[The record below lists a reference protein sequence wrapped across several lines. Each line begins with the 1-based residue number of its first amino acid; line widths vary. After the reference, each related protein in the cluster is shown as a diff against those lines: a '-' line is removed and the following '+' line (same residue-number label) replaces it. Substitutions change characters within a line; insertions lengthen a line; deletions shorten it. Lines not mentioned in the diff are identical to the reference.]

1 MWKRSGLMARY
12 ANFQSLITSHLVNE
26 QIHFKLA
33 KRMRRCLLGIRLK
46 LKSPHKL
53 HWEFLFSPDFIGKWA
68 CEMTLGIFH
77 RPTSLW
83 KYSKHLQCGAIK
95 QVCAKL
101 NIFPGPNF
109 IFWRGIYVQNLWLDR
124 GNLQVLSLFS
134 YVLFPTFKAKQRFG
148 ENTTPCETVRYTHA
162 ICLLSHI
169 LLIMHWADARMST
182 VSSGYFHLPGRKTD
196 RNR

>member
-46 LKSPHKL
+46 LKSPYKL

-77 RPTSLW
+77 RPTSFVEIFKTFAMWCYKTSL
-83 KYSKHLQCGAIK
+83 C
-95 QVCAKL
+95 QVEY
-101 NIFPGPNF
+101 FPGTEF
-109 IFWRGIYVQNLWLDR
+109 HILT
-124 GNLQVLSLFS
+124 GNLRPESLTRSGKFAGFVSFFVRPFS
-134 YVLFPTFKAKQRFG
+134 YLQSKTTIWGKYHTMWDCSLHTCNLFIISYFINYALGRRQNVYGKQWVF
-148 ENTTPCETVRYTHA
+148 
-162 ICLLSHI
+162 SF
-169 LLIMHWADARMST
+169 AR
-182 VSSGYFHLPGRKTD
+182 
-196 RNR
+196 